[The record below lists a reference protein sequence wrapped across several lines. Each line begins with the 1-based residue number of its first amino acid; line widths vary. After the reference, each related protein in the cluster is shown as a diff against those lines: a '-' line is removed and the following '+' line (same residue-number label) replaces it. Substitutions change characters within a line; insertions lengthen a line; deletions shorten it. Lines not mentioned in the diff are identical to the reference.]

1 MLEKRRGGVDSKNHY
16 LMELMRQAQVDSVHP
31 ELCGNWIFIFMELNT
46 GYEWLD
52 VLLEV
57 TQLGRE
63 GA

>member
-1 MLEKRRGGVDSKNHY
+1 
-16 LMELMRQAQVDSVHP
+16 MRQAQVDSVHP